1 MKKAGGGEA
10 NGGLDKGGEAA
21 FLYKVQQVAFQIS
34 ASIWNFIVSMWYGA
48 DPVVFTSY
56 GECVQVCSCRDAAC
70 EY

>member
-1 MKKAGGGEA
+1 MAKKLLG
-10 NGGLDKGGEAA
+10 K
-21 FLYKVQQVAFQIS
+21 FFVQVAFQIY

-70 EY
+70 EVFIFEIGFFYDIFV